1 MKPPS
6 KKKELRN
13 GAMNLHIMMK
23 EICSMKKMFA
33 LAMAAV
39 MALTLLAGCSGGA
52 NGGSSAGTK
61 TPEELKTL
69 YTDAITANG
78 GEMVEYNPVF
88 SEATEENAMLL
99 EMMGL
104 KEEDMTAF
112 AVSVSMMNVKAYG
125 IAAVMPAEGKAE
137 AVREALQGFIDQKQM
152 EFEFYLADQYDV
164 AKSARLETLED
175 GTVLMVMG
183 EGSDEMFRAIS
194 AAIQNG

>member
-1 MKPPS
+1 
-6 KKKELRN
+6 
-13 GAMNLHIMMK
+13 
-23 EICSMKKMFA
+23 MKKMFA
-33 LAMAAV
+33 LAVAAV
-39 MALTLLAGCSGGA
+39 MALTLLAGCSGRSGGGTSGGA
-52 NGGSSAGTK
+52 K

-104 KEEDMTAF
+104 KEEDMVAF
-112 AVSVSMMNVKAYG
+112 AASVSMMNVKAYG
-125 IAAVMPAEGKAE
+125 IAAVMPAEGKTE

-152 EFEFYLADQYDV
+152 EFEFYLADQYEV
-164 AKSARLETLED
+164 AENAELETLDD
-175 GTVLMVMG
+175 GTVLMVMAEGG
-183 EGSDEMFRAIS
+183 EKIFDNIA

>member
-1 MKPPS
+1 
-6 KKKELRN
+6 
-13 GAMNLHIMMK
+13 
-23 EICSMKKMFA
+23 MKKMFA

-39 MALTLLAGCSGGA
+39 RALTLLAGCT
-52 NGGSSAGTK
+52 GGSTGGSNAGTK
-61 TPEELKTL
+61 TPEELRNL

-99 EMMGL
+99 EMLGL
-104 KEEDMTAF
+104 KEEDMVAF
-112 AVSVSMMNVKAYG
+112 AASVSMMNVKAYG
-125 IAAVMPAEGKAE
+125 IAAVMTAEGKTE

-164 AKSARLETLED
+164 AKNARLETLED

-183 EGSDEMFRAIS
+183 EGSDEIFSAIAS
-194 AAIQNG
+194 AIRNG

>member
-1 MKPPS
+1 
-6 KKKELRN
+6 
-13 GAMNLHIMMK
+13 
-23 EICSMKKMFA
+23 MKKMFA
-33 LAMAAV
+33 LAVAAV

-125 IAAVMPAEGKAE
+125 IAAVMPAEGKTE

-152 EFEFYLADQYDV
+152 EFEFYLADQYEV
-164 AKSARLETLED
+164 AQNAKLETLED
-175 GTVLMVMG
+175 GPVLMVMG
-183 EGSDEMFRAIS
+183 EGSDEMFSAFS